1 MKKVQGFFVWT
12 VVLLIYNPVMGQDTL
27 KRQLDDILE
36 GYSAKS
42 QFSGAVLVAKK
53 GTVLYE
59 NAFGM
64 ADWENQVSNKVD
76 TKFLIGSATK
86 SFTAIAIMQ
95 ASEDGLL
102 EVHEPLSTYIPE
114 LNQELGQLTLH
125 VLMKNSSGLPVHL
138 NRITELEH
146 RDISSQELI
155 SLYNSVPLS
164 FVPGTRY
171 EYSNLN
177 YQLAALVLERVTQTP
192 YKDYLENHIFKPLK
206 MKHTGVERTHSK
218 STDKA
223 LGHDLVSGK
232 FIRADENYMAYAK
245 GGGDMYSNVSD
256 IFKWDRALYAT
267 VLVDANSKQQLFDG
281 TPGTFGGYGYG
292 FKVKSY
298 DRNEGRD
305 GPGKLVRHGG
315 SMYGYICNI
324 HRYLNDEVLIVVL
337 GNIRP
342 YPTMEITV
350 AIEEVLRSKGFF

>member
-1 MKKVQGFFVWT
+1 MKQVQRFFVGV
-12 VVLLIYNPVMGQDTL
+12 VVLLLCSPVIGQNTL

-36 GYSAKS
+36 GYSAKN

-53 GTVLYE
+53 GKILYE

-64 ADWENQVSNKVD
+64 ADWEKGVPNTVN

-86 SFTAIAIMQ
+86 SFNAIAVMQ
-95 ASEDGLL
+95 AWEDGLL
-102 EVHEPLSTYIPE
+102 ELHEPLSTYIPE

-125 VLMKNSSGLPVHL
+125 LLMKNASGLPVHL
-138 NRITELEH
+138 NRITELEY

-218 STDKA
+218 SADKA

-245 GGGDMYSNVSD
+245 GGGDMYSNVRD
-256 IFKWDRALYAT
+256 IFKWDLALYSNI
-267 VLVDANSKQQLFDG
+267 LVNARSKQLLFDG
-281 TPGTFGGYGYG
+281 SPSAFGGYGYG

-298 DRNEGRD
+298 HRNTERD
-305 GPGKLVRHGG
+305 GLGKLVRHGG

-342 YPTMEITV
+342 YPTMEITI